1 MLKKYRPKG
10 EIEFRSVYFNSR
22 TKTMINHKFSLENAF
37 EEILYR
43 IDNWINKESGW
54 IVKLIES
61 QYIDIP
67 TYRLLSGS
75 SYVKL
80 PAELRRSNK
89 GIISIK
95 NNDQKCFLWC
105 HININEFCYE
115 NKLIFPIYISNQ
127 KFENLMDLL
136 LIINVDKSHFVYIKD
151 FDRFMFQKIKTKN
164 CKKCLQC
171 FSSKNV
177 LTKHK
182 EVCLSINGAQSVRLE
197 KGTIEFKNYFKQIP
211 VPFKI
216 YADFEC
222 NLKTVESYEGSY
234 SKKKIKITFFVVLLT
249 NLFVF
254 VINLPSQ

>member
-80 PAELRRSNK
+80 PAELRRSYK

-182 EVCLSINGAQSVRLE
+182 EVCLMHNQ
-197 KGTIEFKNYFKQIP
+197 
-211 VPFKI
+211 
-216 YADFEC
+216 
-222 NLKTVESYEGSY
+222 
-234 SKKKIKITFFVVLLT
+234 
-249 NLFVF
+249 
-254 VINLPSQ
+254 